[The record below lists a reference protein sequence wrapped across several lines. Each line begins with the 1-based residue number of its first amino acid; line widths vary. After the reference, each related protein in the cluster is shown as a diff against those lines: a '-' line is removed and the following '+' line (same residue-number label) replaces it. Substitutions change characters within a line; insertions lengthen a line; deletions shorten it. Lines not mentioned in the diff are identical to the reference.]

1 VTSTPVYLDNQSTTP
16 CDPRV
21 VEVMVPYFT
30 EHFGNA
36 ASRTHAHG
44 REARDATER
53 ARAAL
58 AAWIGAS
65 PKEVVFTSGATES
78 DNLALLG
85 AARARR
91 ADDGRAHLVTVATE
105 HRAVLDPVAALARE
119 GFTATVV
126 PVASDGLVDRDTFA
140 AALRP
145 DTAVVS
151 VMLANNEIGVLQ
163 PIRVLADAAHA
174 RGAWVHCDAA
184 QAACLS
190 IDVTALG
197 VDLLSLSAHK
207 VHGPKGVG
215 ALYVRRTRP
224 RIRLEPLHYGGGH
237 ERGLRSGTLPVPLIV
252 GFGRA
257 AELAQETFP
266 TEAPRVREL
275 RDRLLDTVRVAVP
288 DVLVNG
294 SLVHRS
300 PCNLNLSFPGV
311 EAAAL
316 LLAIRA
322 DASLSTGS
330 ACSSESLEPSHVLRA
345 LGGHDDRAMTS
356 IRLGL
361 SRLTSEDDV
370 DRVTRALS
378 VQVPR
383 LRGLGVLSGV

>member
-1 VTSTPVYLDNQSTTP
+1 MSSTPVYLDNQSTTP

-21 VEVMVPYFT
+21 VDAMVPYFT
-30 EHFGNA
+30 ERFGNA
-36 ASRTHAHG
+36 ASRTHAFG
-44 REARDATER
+44 REARDATEQ
-53 ARAAL
+53 ARAAV

-91 ADDGRAHLVTVATE
+91 ADEGRAHVVTVATE
-105 HRAVLDPVAALARE
+105 HRAVLDPVAALVRE
-119 GFTATVV
+119 GFAATVV
-126 PVASDGLVDRDTFA
+126 PVGGDGLVDPDTFA

-163 PIRVLADAAHA
+163 PVRALADLARS

-184 QAACLS
+184 QAACVPV
-190 IDVTALG
+190 DVAALG

-207 VHGPKGVG
+207 VHGPKGIG
-215 ALYVRRTRP
+215 ALFVRRGRP
-224 RIRLEPLHYGGGH
+224 RIRLEPLQYGGGH

-252 GFGRA
+252 GLGRA
-257 AELAQETFP
+257 AELAREGLASD
-266 TEAPRVREL
+266 APRVRRL
-275 RDRLLDTVRVAVP
+275 RDRLLDRVLASVP
-288 DVLVNG
+288 DVIVNG
-294 SLVHRS
+294 SLAHRS

-316 LLAIRA
+316 LVALRA
-322 DASLSTGS
+322 DVALSTGS
-330 ACSSESLEPSHVLRA
+330 ACSSESLEPSHVLTA
-345 LGGHDDRAMTS
+345 LGDPPDRATTS
-356 IRLGL
+356 VRLGL
-361 SRLTSEDDV
+361 SRVTTEADV
-370 DRVTRALS
+370 DRVADALA

-383 LRGLGVLSGV
+383 LRGMIALSEV